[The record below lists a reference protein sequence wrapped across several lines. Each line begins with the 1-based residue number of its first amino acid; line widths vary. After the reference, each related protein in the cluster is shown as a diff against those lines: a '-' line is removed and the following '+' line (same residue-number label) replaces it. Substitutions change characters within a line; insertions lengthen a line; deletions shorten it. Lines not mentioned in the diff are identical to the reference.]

1 MRSNISTIVVKFG
14 GTSVGSRDS
23 ILTIVKIVK
32 SLRGKNPVVV
42 VSAVRGVTETLL
54 SLYRSRGTKKEIE
67 ASVAKIR
74 EMHERLIEEL
84 LSGESKREVL
94 EYLERN
100 LRELAAFAESSDKSA
115 ASSDKI
121 VSFGEIISS
130 FLVSRVLRTH
140 GIKSDQV
147 LATKMIITDKNFGQ
161 AEFLPKE
168 TSRNVNAVL
177 PKFVAGGIVP
187 VVTGFIGK
195 TKDGRTATLGRGG
208 SDYSASIIG
217 YALKS
222 KEIQI
227 WTDVDGIYTSDPRVV
242 KNAKLLPQVSYREA
256 SEMAAFGAKVLHPRT
271 IRPAIEKNIPV
282 RILNTFHPEA
292 RGTLVSPR
300 PIKKGLKVI
309 AFKRKVTLITIYSAA
324 MLFSRGFLARVFE
337 IFAEQNISVDL
348 VSVSE
353 VSVSVTLDNNEN
365 LGRALSELEKISR
378 ITVHR
383 DGFGVI
389 SLIGEEVVSARNLLN
404 DVSALFNNKIPIRMI
419 SMGASD
425 INISLVLPAEKVVR
439 AVQLIHN
446 KILLKK

>member
-1 MRSNISTIVVKFG
+1 
-14 GTSVGSRDS
+14 
-23 ILTIVKIVK
+23 
-32 SLRGKNPVVV
+32 
-42 VSAVRGVTETLL
+42 
-54 SLYRSRGTKKEIE
+54 
-67 ASVAKIR
+67 
-74 EMHERLIEEL
+74 
-84 LSGESKREVL
+84 
-94 EYLERN
+94 
-100 LRELAAFAESSDKSA
+100 
-115 ASSDKI
+115 
-121 VSFGEIISS
+121 
-130 FLVSRVLRTH
+130 
-140 GIKSDQV
+140 
-147 LATKMIITDKNFGQ
+147 
-161 AEFLPKE
+161 
-168 TSRNVNAVL
+168 
-177 PKFVAGGIVP
+177 VP